1 MVLASI
7 GTETGI
13 VMATEDFRNHPV
25 QCFGFLA
32 AQENTWG
39 AFKQYQCQGRGVS
52 EIPRGIPTSSQGAEA
67 LPHPGTL
74 FYR

>member
-1 MVLASI
+1 MSAEEGAGWAQDPGRERTVTGTPGPRGPWEMVLASI

-32 AQENTWG
+32 A
-39 AFKQYQCQGRGVS
+39 
-52 EIPRGIPTSSQGAEA
+52 
-67 LPHPGTL
+67 
-74 FYR
+74 